1 MSDNFESSLIN
12 LGELSKPATVLV
24 ERISDAVGGI
34 FKPYQIVR
42 VAKAEAQAD
51 RVRAEGQIEI
61 SDLQRRA
68 FHRFLEEEAKK
79 QKNIEDITQKAL
91 PLLNE
96 DSKPNELEND
106 WIANFFDRCRLISDE
121 DMQVLWSKILAGE
134 ANAPGAYSKRTVNLL
149 SNLDQYDATLFT
161 QLCRFGLDIQ
171 GLTPLVYDESATIY
185 RKHGI
190 ELGTIRHLEA
200 IGLLSYELNGFR
212 GTDLRKTY
220 SFFESTRVS
229 YFNRLITL
237 VPDAEEPSDFPIG
250 KVMLTKAGEQL
261 AGICE
266 VEEIEGFLD
275 YLNVAWGLRGYSME
289 SDGD

>member
-24 ERISDAVGGI
+24 EKISDAVGGI

-96 DSKPNELEND
+96 DSKPNEVEDD
-106 WIANFFDRCRLISDE
+106 WITHFFDRCRLISDDE
-121 DMQVLWSKILAGE
+121 MQGFWSRALAGE
-134 ANAPGAYSKRTVNLL
+134 ANSPGRFSKRTL
-149 SNLDQYDATLFT
+149 SFLTSLDKFEAGNFT
-161 QLCRFGLDIQ
+161 ALCAF
-171 GLTPLVYDESATIY
+171 V
-185 RKHGI
+185 
-190 ELGTIRHLEA
+190 
-200 IGLLSYELNGFR
+200 LN
-212 GTDLRKTY
+212 TY
-220 SFFESTRVS
+220 G
-229 YFNRLITL
+229 TL
-237 VPDAEEPSDFPIG
+237 VPFIYIGHLSMRDIYVKNGIDEYILEEMESIGLVHLTDGQFETEIIPNRTSYFGKTITVKSKYEGPAMPGFPAG
-250 KVMLTKAGEQL
+250 RVRLTKLGEEL
-261 AGICE
+261 APICGAKP
-266 VEEIEGFLD
+266 VEGFLELMVD
-275 YLNVAWGLRGYSME
+275 HWKANDWISA
-289 SDGD
+289 